1 MKIYLAG
8 KITKTDDWRGA
19 ILGPHRPGS
28 MVVGSEDWRWHAQ
41 KLTIFGEHDYTGPFF
56 MSCDHGCAHGPT
68 SHGVGAGGVDLCG
81 TEPAKRE
88 EVIAQVSAELHE
100 LTEYLHTLWR
110 ANDAKATGEL
120 VLKLK
125 VTVNGK
131 TATLVPTIDTKRPK
145 QKVREYPLW
154 VTRGGNLST
163 DHPTQQRLPLR
174 PVREGSNDTSNDNPT
189 PTPKTKEL

>member
-1 MKIYLAG
+1 MDDTPN
-8 KITKTDDWRGA
+8 TKPPAAEGPRSFAVLLENLRDDA
-19 ILGPHRPGS
+19 S
-28 MVVGSEDWRWHAQ
+28 
-41 KLTIFGEHDYTGPFF
+41 GE
-56 MSCDHGCAHGPT
+56 S
-68 SHGVGAGGVDLCG
+68 LN
-81 TEPAKRE
+81 
-88 EVIAQVSAELHE
+88 AQVSAELHE

-189 PTPKTKEL
+189 PKTKEL